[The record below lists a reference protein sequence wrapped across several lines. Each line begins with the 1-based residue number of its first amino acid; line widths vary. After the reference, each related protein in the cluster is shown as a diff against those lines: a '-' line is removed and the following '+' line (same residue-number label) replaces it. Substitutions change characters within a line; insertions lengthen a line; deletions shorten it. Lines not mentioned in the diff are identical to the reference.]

1 MSTTSKLPTHQDIIH
16 RILTADSIATLM
28 GWAAVGVEYAN
39 PDKIHAP
46 SGTDYANAAAVINRL
61 LLDVCGDIET
71 LHSDVVEQADALS
84 KAGAK

>member
-1 MSTTSKLPTHQDIIH
+1 MKLNSNSTHQEIISN
-16 RILTADSIATLM
+16 ILDANSLATLM

-61 LLDVCGDIET
+61 LIDVCGEIET
-71 LHSDVVEQADALS
+71 LQRHQADQ
-84 KAGAK
+84 GQGGDV